1 MTLSLITPEKEILKE
16 LEVTEV
22 LVPGKTGELGIL
34 PGHAPLVSTLTT
46 GTLKYYTKSIPKGTT
61 VQIHWGYCEVR
72 PNKIIILAEA
82 VGNSEKE

>member
-1 MTLSLITPEKEILKE
+1 MTPEKEILKE

-34 PGHAPLVSTLTT
+34 PGHASLISTLAT
-46 GTLKYYTKSIPKGTT
+46 GTLKYYTKAIPKGTAI
-61 VQIHWGYCEVR
+61 QIRWGYCEVQ
-72 PNKIIILAEA
+72 PNKVIILAEE